1 MIKENNSVQPPY
13 YICKDYSV
21 LAGPYDVNYPLQQQ
35 MLDNVVNDMKRGNID
50 YRLTSKFV
58 EVTNS
63 RGEVTK
69 VKRVMVERRGMILY
83 KVD

>member
-1 MIKENNSVQPPY
+1 MKDRNSVQPPY
-13 YICKDYSV
+13 YICEDYSV